1 MILSLQ
7 RKMSD
12 IKYRMN
18 AMTFLKSITQEI
30 AIVIVI
36 FALFGL
42 MFYLYH
48 LPLEAYLLA
57 LGVILLLLLIF
68 IGIKYLS
75 FVKTISQQQQIE
87 YKNDVE
93 SYFLTWVHQMKTPI
107 TAAQLL
113 LERDEPN
120 VVNRVRQEVIQIDNY
135 TSLALSYLKLLN
147 ETSDISV
154 TKISINNIIRPIIMK
169 YSIQFID
176 QKTKIHYEPCHHEVL
191 TDVRWTSL
199 MIEQLINNA
208 LKYARGKDIWIE
220 FDEQFNQLYVKDNG
234 IGISEADLPKIF
246 DKGYSGYNGQRQ
258 SNSSGI
264 GLFIVKQISTHTNH
278 PVSVVSK
285 QNEGTTFTIQFPD
298 E

>member
-1 MILSLQ
+1 
-7 RKMSD
+7 
-12 IKYRMN
+12 
-18 AMTFLKSITQEI
+18 MTFLKSITQEI

-220 FDEQFNQLYVKDNG
+220 FDEQSNQLYVKDNG

>member
-1 MILSLQ
+1 
-7 RKMSD
+7 
-12 IKYRMN
+12 
-18 AMTFLKSITQEI
+18 
-30 AIVIVI
+30 
-36 FALFGL
+36 
-42 MFYLYH
+42 
-48 LPLEAYLLA
+48 
-57 LGVILLLLLIF
+57 
-68 IGIKYLS
+68 
-75 FVKTISQQQQIE
+75 
-87 YKNDVE
+87 
-93 SYFLTWVHQMKTPI
+93 
-107 TAAQLL
+107 
-113 LERDEPN
+113 PN

-220 FDEQFNQLYVKDNG
+220 FDEQSNQLYVKDNG

>member
-12 IKYRMN
+12 IKYRVN

>member
-1 MILSLQ
+1 
-7 RKMSD
+7 
-12 IKYRMN
+12 
-18 AMTFLKSITQEI
+18 MTFIKKIAQEI
-30 AIVIVI
+30 GIVVVIIV
-36 FALFGL
+36 LFGL
-42 MFYLYH
+42 IFYLYQ
-48 LPLEAYLLA
+48 LPLEAFLLTLA
-57 LGVILLLLLIF
+57 IVSLLLLIY

-87 YKNDVE
+87 NLETALYQLKNDQIEYKNDIE

-120 VVNRVRQEVIQIDNY
+120 VVNRVRQEIIQIDNY

-154 TKISINNIIRPIIMK
+154 AQISINDLIRPIIMK

-176 QKTKIHYEPCHHEVL
+176 QKTKIHYEPCHCMVL

-220 FDEQFNQLYVKDNG
+220 YDEKSNQLHIKDNG

-264 GLFIVKQISTHTNH
+264 GLFIVKQISNHTNH

-285 QNEGTTFTIQFPD
+285 QNQGTTFTIQFPN

>member
-12 IKYRMN
+12 IKYRVN

-75 FVKTISQQQQIE
+75 FVKTISQQQQIENLENALYQLKNEQIE

-169 YSIQFID
+169 YSI
-176 QKTKIHYEPCHHEVL
+176 
-191 TDVRWTSL
+191 L

-220 FDEQFNQLYVKDNG
+220 FDEQSNQLYVKDNG
-234 IGISEADLPKIF
+234 VGISEADLPKIF

>member
-1 MILSLQ
+1 
-7 RKMSD
+7 
-12 IKYRMN
+12 
-18 AMTFLKSITQEI
+18 MTFIKKIAQEV
-30 AIVIVI
+30 VIVVVI
-36 FALFGL
+36 LALFGL
-42 MFYLYH
+42 MFYLYR
-48 LPLEAYLLA
+48 LPLEAFLLTFA
-57 LGVILLLLLIF
+57 IVSLLLLIY

-87 YKNDVE
+87 NLETALYQLKNDQIEYKNDIE

-120 VVNRVRQEVIQIDNY
+120 VVNRVRQEIIQIDNY

-154 TKISINNIIRPIIMK
+154 TQISINDLIRPIIMK

-176 QKTKIHYEPCHHEVL
+176 QKTKIHYEPCHCMVL

-220 FDEQFNQLYVKDNG
+220 YDEQSKQLHIKDNG

-264 GLFIVKQISTHTNH
+264 GLFIVKQISNHTSH
-278 PVSVVSK
+278 PVSVTSK
-285 QNEGTTFTIQFPD
+285 QNQGTTFTIQFPN

>member
-1 MILSLQ
+1 M
-7 RKMSD
+7 
-12 IKYRMN
+12 
-18 AMTFLKSITQEI
+18 MTFIKKIAQEI
-30 AIVIVI
+30 GIVVVI
-36 FALFGL
+36 IALFGL
-42 MFYLYH
+42 MFYLYR
-48 LPLEAYLLA
+48 LPLEAFLLA
-57 LGVILLLLLIF
+57 LAIVSLLLLIY

-87 YKNDVE
+87 NLETALYQLKNDQLEYKNDIE

-120 VVNRVRQEVIQIDNY
+120 VVNRVRQEIIQIDNY

-154 TKISINNIIRPIIMK
+154 AQISINDLIRPIIMK

-176 QKTKIHYEPCHHEVL
+176 QKTKIHYEPCHCMVL

-220 FDEQFNQLYVKDNG
+220 YDEQSKQLHIKDNG

-264 GLFIVKQISTHTNH
+264 GLFIVKQISNHTSH
-278 PVSVVSK
+278 PVSVTSK
-285 QNEGTTFTIQFPD
+285 QNQGTTFTIQFPN